1 MRVTAS
7 ALLAA
12 LVLASAPAWAQD
24 GVIVGRALDTAGY
37 ALPGVTVQ
45 AVGSTLDEPRLD
57 VTDLDGRYRIATLP
71 PDTYAVLFTL
81 PGFRSVVHEGIDVG
95 MGLMATVDAEMVVGL
110 DDDVPESL
118 IVPLQAGAAA
128 LECTFRPDGV
138 IAACRRVFVTGEL
151 LRP

>member
-7 ALLAA
+7 VLLAA
-12 LVLASAPAWAQD
+12 LVLASTPAWAQD
-24 GVIVGRALDTAGY
+24 GAIVGRALDTAGD

-45 AVGSTLDEPRLD
+45 AVGSTLGEPHLD
-57 VTDLDGRYRIATLP
+57 VTDLDGRYRIADLP
-71 PDTYAVLFTL
+71 RDRYAVLFTL
-81 PGFRSVVHEGIDVG
+81 PGFRSVVHDGIDVG
-95 MGLMATVDAEMVVGL
+95 MGVTATVDAEMVVGL

-118 IVPLQAGAAA
+118 TVPLQAGAAA